1 VFNKWKAEMTRK
13 MGGVFDWS
21 KVSLAEMKALSEK
34 MFDAAKVPLKIR
46 KKYWAEFEK
55 MFAALTKR

>member
-1 VFNKWKAEMTRK
+1 MTRK